1 MPIIKDIFIRSN
13 RRDPTIGIDDF
24 RFICT
29 YRENNVFTGFILT
42 SFVIYRH
49 FISR

>member
-24 RFICT
+24 RIIFNFRE
-29 YRENNVFTGFILT
+29 YRGFTVFILT
-42 SFVIYRH
+42 SFGI
-49 FISR
+49 